1 MKNIFTILAVL
12 VFTVSFSQEIKLNK
26 SGTKFEKDGVT
37 YKLSEYKTQ
46 FTNPIAKD
54 YISNGRGSRT
64 VANILGFG
72 GGLLIGA
79 GLPNALSSNKDS
91 VFIDPYTGYS
101 TKIKTKKPGWTLV
114 GIGLGVVAVAVPFA
128 VVGNKKIRKG
138 VETENKFKSTTT
150 VNYLQ
155 FNVNDNG
162 VGLSYDF

>member
-1 MKNIFTILAVL
+1 MKNIFTILAVFF
-12 VFTVSFSQEIKLNK
+12 FTFSFSQEIKLNK
-26 SGTKFEKDGVT
+26 SATKFEKDGVT

-46 FTNPIAKD
+46 FTNLVAKD
-54 YISNGRGSRT
+54 YISNGRSSRT
-64 VANILGFG
+64 LANILGFG

-91 VFIDPYTGYS
+91 VYIDPYTAYS

-114 GIGLGVVAVAVPFA
+114 GIGLGVVAVAIPFS

-138 VETENKFKSTTT
+138 VETENKFESSS
-150 VNYLQ
+150 NANFLQ

-162 VGLSYDF
+162 IGWSYNF